1 MANLE
6 FFLEVETT
14 RVQIQVLFRA
24 MADETFDMFPTSI
37 TISLGSFAVEF
48 WKGWLLVEFE
58 NEVFEDLV
66 VVASLLNMQ
75 SLWTLQL
82 QSSHLYLIPLLP
94 YSLHPLH
101 MYRYRFGLFSS
112 LSSSFLGQE
121 ENRCNNIRVIA
132 TVDAMR
138 YIYIYCCNK
147 KFTVSNIYIGY
158 YFINIIANNLP
169 KISWIKLL
177 Q

>member
-1 MANLE
+1 MKIILTTLRNIRPHLNFWQFNSIAKFPHWLSLTKVKFHMANLE

-48 WKGWLLVEFE
+48 WKEWLLVEFE

-66 VVASLLNMQ
+66 VVAGLLNMQ
-75 SLWTLQL
+75 SLWILQL
-82 QSSHLYLIPLLP
+82 QSSRLYLILLLP

-101 MYRYRFGLFSS
+101 MYHFRFGLLSS
-112 LSSSFLGQE
+112 LSSFLIGQE
-121 ENRCNNIRVIA
+121 
-132 TVDAMR
+132 
-138 YIYIYCCNK
+138 
-147 KFTVSNIYIGY
+147 
-158 YFINIIANNLP
+158 
-169 KISWIKLL
+169 
-177 Q
+177 